1 LKTISSILFFM
12 LVLTAQA
19 AWPHAGNN
27 SSTVVHAC
35 ILNNTK
41 FVRIIGVNDYCKS
54 YEIATHWNTQGAKG
68 DRGLQGIQGAVGRQ
82 GVQGTAGIQGVQ
94 GLKGDRGDAGVQGI
108 AGVNGV
114 DGRQG
119 VQGTAGIQGVQ
130 GLKGDRGDAGVQG
143 IAGLNG
149 VDGRQGAQ
157 GTAGIQGIQGLKGD
171 NGLKGNDGKSAYQL
185 ALDSGYVGELA
196 GWLGSFNGT
205 DGVNGNDG
213 SQGIAGINGIQG
225 PKGDTGTQGLQGIQ
239 GEKGDV
245 GVIEPGACIQDDLT
259 GRWVVFATQGNNDV
273 RFTIDIDAKGTL
285 TGTNLY
291 TDSKIPKDGELAG
304 DVMMSDNK
312 EIECFFK
319 MSITKVGDQSVSI
332 LMEGVISPDHH
343 SIIGGGIRDS
353 FNEPSSLTNLRAIRV
368 SPRA

>member
-1 LKTISSILFFM
+1 M

-19 AWPHAGNN
+19 AWSHAGNN
-27 SSTVVHAC
+27 SSAVVHAC
-35 ILNNTK
+35 ILNNAK
-41 FVRIIGVNDYCKS
+41 FVRIIGVNDYCKN
-54 YEIATHWNTQGAKG
+54 YEIAIHWNIQGAKSEK
-68 DRGLQGIQGAVGRQ
+68 GLQGFQGAIGRQ
-82 GVQGTAGIQGVQ
+82 GTQGTAGIQ

-119 VQGTAGIQGVQ
+119 AQGTAGIQGV
-130 GLKGDRGDAGVQG
+130 
-143 IAGLNG
+143 
-149 VDGRQGAQ
+149 
-157 GTAGIQGIQGLKGD
+157 QGLKGD

-196 GWLGSFNGT
+196 DWLGSLNGT
-205 DGVNGNDG
+205 DGQDGVNGNDG
-213 SQGIAGINGIQG
+213 SQGIVGINGIQG
-225 PKGDTGTQGLQGIQ
+225 LKGDTGTQGIQGEK

-291 TDSKIPKDGELAG
+291 TDSKIPKEGELAG

-312 EIECFFK
+312 ESECFIK
-319 MSITKVGDQSVSI
+319 LSVLKVGDQSAFSWKV
-332 LMEGVISPDHH
+332 
-343 SIIGGGIRDS
+343 
-353 FNEPSSLTNLRAIRV
+353 
-368 SPRA
+368 